1 MVQLG
6 PLRVVCAAGS
16 SGDSDNTYL
25 GLAGQPG
32 KESRLQCYLT
42 ALVRWQCQLV
52 QLADWLLL
60 PATKST

>member
-32 KESRLQCYLT
+32 KAPGFSAISLHWC
-42 ALVRWQCQLV
+42 AGNVNWFN
-52 QLADWLLL
+52 WLLL
-60 PATKST
+60 PAKST